1 MSIPNNYRKRTPAT
15 LSQVTQI
22 VESSTSPQSAS
33 LTYTNGVLTGVTKGG
48 VAKSLTYQ
56 DGKLIKVTS
65 PTSIVNLSYDSA
77 GNLASTTVTNA

>member
-22 VESSTSPQSAS
+22 VESTAAPQSAS
-33 LTYTNGVLTGVTKGG
+33 LTYTNGVLAGVTKAG
-48 VAKSLTYQ
+48 VTKSLTYQ

-65 PTSIVNLSYDSA
+65 PSSIVNLSYDSA